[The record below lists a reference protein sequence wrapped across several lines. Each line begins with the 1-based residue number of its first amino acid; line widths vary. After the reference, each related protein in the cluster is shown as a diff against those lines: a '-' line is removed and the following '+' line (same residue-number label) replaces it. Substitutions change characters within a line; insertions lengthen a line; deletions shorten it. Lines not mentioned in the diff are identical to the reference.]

1 MEELKDFLVDNYSP
15 DSTSSQAGVEGESDG
30 EEKETKIYDLKEQ
43 GDTRRVRVAY
53 EGDLVF
59 RATGE
64 RLEQIV
70 RMTDFENKEAV
81 IRVYDVLEKMG
92 VMQQLEKKL
101 SEIVGDKGNDFF
113 FEGTEEEDISP
124 KLKVVDKVIP
134 LDNLKY
140 NL

>member
-1 MEELKDFLVDNYSP
+1 
-15 DSTSSQAGVEGESDG
+15 
-30 EEKETKIYDLKEQ
+30 
-43 GDTRRVRVAY
+43 
-53 EGDLVF
+53 
-59 RATGE
+59 
-64 RLEQIV
+64 
-70 RMTDFENKEAV
+70 MTDFENKEAV